1 MNRLEQK
8 QIALWVEMKKHG
20 LKNIDFKL
28 LPQY

>member
-8 QIALWVEMKKHG
+8 QIALWVEMKNYG

-28 LPQY
+28 LSQY